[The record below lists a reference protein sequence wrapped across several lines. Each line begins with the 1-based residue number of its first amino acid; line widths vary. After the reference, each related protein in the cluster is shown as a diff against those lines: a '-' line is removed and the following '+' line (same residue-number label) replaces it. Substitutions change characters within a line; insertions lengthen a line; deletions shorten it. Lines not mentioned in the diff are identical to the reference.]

1 MVVEVDRFLMS
12 KSADVEDDYA
22 RVPLKEEKW

>member
-12 KSADVEDDYA
+12 ESADVEDSYA
-22 RVPLKEEKW
+22 RVHLKEEK